1 MSGATMAKPQEDPV
15 LQQQPAAP
23 SPASLT
29 STTTF
34 RDTVYTSRTLI
45 LPGARLLAVAKGT
58 VSVSTTD
65 DVALKYLNAHAEF
78 EPLKE

>member
-1 MSGATMAKPQEDPV
+1 MAKPQEDPV
-15 LQQQPAAP
+15 ALDQAITTSPLPAP
-23 SPASLT
+23 RS
-29 STTTF
+29 STATF

-45 LPGARLLAVAKGT
+45 LPGDRELPVAKGV

-65 DVALKYLNAHAEF
+65 AVALKFLKDNTEF

>member
-1 MSGATMAKPQEDPV
+1 MAKPQEDPMA
-15 LQQQPAAP
+15 LDQAITTSPLPAP
-23 SPASLT
+23 GG
-29 STTTF
+29 STATF

-45 LPGARLLAVAKGT
+45 LSDDRELAVAKGI

-65 DVALKYLNAHAEF
+65 AMALKFFKDNAEF

>member
-1 MSGATMAKPQEDPV
+1 MAKPQEDTLLQEQPV
-15 LQQQPAAP
+15 AP
-23 SPASLT
+23 SPPPLT
-29 STTTF
+29 SITIF

-45 LPGARLLAVAKGT
+45 LPGDRMLSVAKGR

>member
-1 MSGATMAKPQEDPV
+1 MAKSQEDPA
-15 LQQQPAAP
+15 LQEQPVTT
-23 SPASLT
+23 SPPPQT

-45 LPGARLLAVAKGT
+45 LPGDRTLAVAKGT
-58 VSVSTTD
+58 VSVRTTD
-65 DVALKYLNAHAEF
+65 DAALKYLNAHAEF

>member
-1 MSGATMAKPQEDPV
+1 MAKPQEDPP
-15 LQQQPAAP
+15 LQEQPATTI
-23 SPASLT
+23 SPALM

-45 LPGARLLAVAKGT
+45 LPSDRTLAVAKGT
-58 VSVSTTD
+58 VSVRTTD
-65 DVALKYLNAHAEF
+65 DAALKYLNAHAEF

>member
-1 MSGATMAKPQEDPV
+1 MAKPQEDQP
-15 LQQQPAAP
+15 LQEQTATTS
-23 SPASLT
+23 SPALT
-29 STTTF
+29 LTMTF

-45 LPGARLLAVAKGT
+45 LPGDRTLAIAKGM

-65 DVALKYLNAHAEF
+65 DAALKYLNAHVEF

>member
-1 MSGATMAKPQEDPV
+1 MAKSQEDSV
-15 LQQQPAAP
+15 LQEQPATTS
-23 SPASLT
+23 SPALM

-45 LPGARLLAVAKGT
+45 LPGDRTLAIAKGM

-65 DVALKYLNAHAEF
+65 DAALKYLNAHAEF